1 MGTFAALLLA
11 ASGPVIAPAVGLG
24 VQISVQAAATAQI
37 IRAARAS
44 AAVGPGEVQRRV
56 RPLAGGGVVIEF
68 N

>member
-1 MGTFAALLLA
+1 MGTITALLLA
-11 ASGPVIAPAVGLG
+11 ASGPAIAPAVGQG
-24 VQISVQAAATAQI
+24 VQISAQATATVEI

-56 RPLAGGGVVIEF
+56 RSLAGGGVVIEF